1 MANCSVCDGFMGT
14 KLPLAI
20 QGVACASCIYEV
32 NRAMLYG
39 KKKRVADGF
48 KRHEERL
55 GERLEEMPKLGYWE
69 AILIQEALNDHFP
82 SLQWYRLQANV
93 RQPKPRFREARPIQK
108 LTTK

>member
-1 MANCSVCDGFMGT
+1 MADCKCCGGFMGT

-32 NRAMLYG
+32 NRAMLERKG
-39 KKKRVADGF
+39 SVADGF

-69 AILIQEALNDHFP
+69 AILIQEALNDHYP
-82 SLQWYRLQANV
+82 SLQWYRLQTSV
-93 RQPKPRFREARPIQK
+93 REQKSRFREAKLIQK

>member
-1 MANCSVCDGFMGT
+1 MGN

-32 NRAMLYG
+32 NRAMLERKG
-39 KKKRVADGF
+39 SVADGF

-69 AILIQEALNDHFP
+69 AILIQEALNDHYP
-82 SLQWYRLQANV
+82 SLKWYKLQSTIREQKSRLHE
-93 RQPKPRFREARPIQK
+93 RKLIQK
-108 LTTK
+108 LTTKQKCV